1 MKKYLLILPIL
12 LLSIFPVIKLNAA
25 DAYFNPTWTE
35 YTSSQAPTYVRT
47 EVDVTNWET
56 ATIYLQP
63 NLDLVSH
70 YQLGSGE
77 SYIRFYDVNDER
89 ISDIL
94 LINAYPTIIGGNAE
108 VNIPNNTVSMA
119 IVIYVD
125 DTIGIQAYN
134 NANTSI
140 SRGFGTGYSEF
151 YEQIYN
157 EVYDQAYQEG
167 YDNGVDSVELDS
179 VVVSTDNEN
188 ITVNLDNGNTETL
201 ATPYSEIKNYEAELA
216 DNFNLTSFIPQLL
229 ALTFGFFFTIFSVEV
244 VGISLLGWLALIMS
258 FVVIYVVFRILFK

>member
-1 MKKYLLILPIL
+1 MKKYLLILPII

-47 EVDVTNWET
+47 DVDVTNWET
-56 ATIYLQP
+56 ATLYLQP
-63 NLDLVSH
+63 NLDLVS
-70 YQLGSGE
+70 YYVLGSGQ
-77 SYIRFYDVNDER
+77 SRIIFYDVNDNR

-94 LINAYPTIIGGNAE
+94 LSDVYPTIIGGNAE
-108 VNIPNNTVSMA
+108 FNIPNDTVTMA
-119 IVIYVD
+119 VIIYVD

-134 NANTSI
+134 NADTSI

-151 YEQIYN
+151 YDQIYN
-157 EVYDQAYQEG
+157 QVYDLAYQEG
-167 YDNGVDSVELDS
+167 YDNGVNSVELDS

-201 ATPYSEIKNYEAELA
+201 ATPYSEIKNYETELA
-216 DNFNLTSFIPQLL
+216 DNFNLTLFIPQLL
-229 ALTFGFFFTIFSVEV
+229 SLIFGFFFTIFSTEILGV
-244 VGISLLGWLALIMS
+244 SLLGFLVIVVGFT
-258 FVVIYVVFRILFK
+258 FVYIIFRSIFK